1 MPITEFNRKDLCN
14 KLFAAPTL
22 SPFSNKPVTLK
33 TQQKFVRKCRV
44 PITDVRAF
52 FIGNDA
58 KITDIKQRLAVAGG
72 VVVDTVDDATHIVG
86 KQLTREMKD
95 RFIMSLHAF
104 IKLYYRSLY
113 NECERFKADE
123 EHSPRTYKRIK
134 PLKKTHTFWMKE
146 CKDAKTAP
154 RVVIEA
160 AAEEA
165 GDEEHLMKLR
175 KQKRPS
181 SNRQVLLKRI
191 EQMCSN
197 DVDPVTLEKLSSL
210 NTKELEAIIAI
221 GDEKK
226 KHCMTA
232 ASAYGVY
239 FEAAKQSKR
248 PRDPLNP
255 SYEFTKEDIERVLRM
270 SGKPAYS
277 RPTQRLRLHFDPQTY
292 KNKPLLRVAIVY
304 NNNGSEQEL
313 YSLGYIPDAIDIK
326 QSKSANMT
334 TASIQA
340 KLVKMLESGDLLT
353 STFKPTQAAV
363 QLRTPAD
370 AWTRPGA
377 IKRLAAYSALL
388 S

>member
-1 MPITEFNRKDLCN
+1 MPISESNRKNLCN

-33 TQQKFVRKCRV
+33 TQQKFIRKCRV

-52 FIGNDA
+52 FIGDDA
-58 KITDIKQRLAVAGG
+58 KITDVKKRVADAGG
-72 VVVDTVDDATHIVG
+72 MIVDTESDATHIIG
-86 KQLTREMKD
+86 KQNTSELKD
-95 RFIMSLHAF
+95 QFIISLNAF

-113 NECERFKADE
+113 HECERFKADE

-134 PLKKTHTFWMKE
+134 PLKKTHSFWMQE

-181 SNRQVLLKRI
+181 NRQSLLKKI

-197 DVDPVTLEKLSSL
+197 DVDPVTLEKLSAL
-210 NTKELEAIIAI
+210 NTQELEKIIAI
-221 GDEKK
+221 GDERK
-226 KHCMTA
+226 KHCLTA

-239 FEAAKQSKR
+239 LEAAKQSKR

-255 SYEFTKEDIERVLRM
+255 SYEFTKDDIERILRI
-270 SGKPAYS
+270 SGKSAYS
-277 RPTQRLRLHFDPQTY
+277 RPTQRLRLNFDPQTY

-313 YSLGYIPDAIDIK
+313 YSLGYIPDAIDTK
-326 QSKSANMT
+326 QSKSSNMT
-334 TASIQA
+334 TASVQA
-340 KLVKMLESGDLLT
+340 RLVNMLESGALVT
-353 STFKPTQAAV
+353 SAFKPTPAAI
-363 QLRTPAD
+363 QLRTPAV
-370 AWTRPGA
+370 AWTRQGT